1 MMQDVE
7 QQISKEEEDHFPS
20 DAPVEAG
27 GVAVCHFPIFSHWLD
42 EKEGENRRI
51 FSSAPGILC
60 QPQCTYWDAHPMIFK
75 KRGWVN
81 AWTLR
86 LDLV

>member
-51 FSSAPGILC
+51 TGMHI
-60 QPQCTYWDAHPMIFK
+60 Q
-75 KRGWVN
+75 
-81 AWTLR
+81 
-86 LDLV
+86 